1 MPGASRRDR
10 GSPPRWGPWPSGAP
24 PGRPATWNVN
34 SLRQRLDHLARF
46 AAEAEPDM
54 IRLQETEVTD
64 ARFPRGGAACSYR
77 PAFEGRI
84 PEIQGWFRDLQF
96 SSFVPRK
103 PMPN

>member
-1 MPGASRRDR
+1 MGAMAIRL
-10 GSPPRWGPWPSGAP
+10 
-24 PGRPATWNVN
+24 ATWPARH
-34 SLRQRLDHLARF
+34 LERRLAAPALLGITRF
-46 AAEAEPDM
+46 AAEAEPDV